1 MSGNDKVLAM
11 LQELAPDLPRCVGAG
26 DAPLALVERALKY
39 GCKKIQIAKKLSN
52 GFEPSKE
59 EIRTMITQAHEHG
72 IVCNLF
78 WSDDAEEAK
87 EFLDMGIDT
96 ILTNEFLKIE
106 PVVAPYA
113 KYKMM

>member
-1 MSGNDKVLAM
+1 MTN
-11 LQELAPDLPRCVGAG
+11 E
-26 DAPLALVERALKY
+26 
-39 GCKKIQIAKKLSN
+39 QIR
-52 GFEPSKE
+52 
-59 EIRTMITQAHEHG
+59 EIIEQAHANG
-72 IVCNLF
+72 IVCNMF